1 MCQIWLIN
9 TPFDFIVQN
18 ADINTQLH
26 DELIEMCVDLS
37 AEWLFKCKNLHD
49 YWYNVNIATKYP
61 KFCAA
66 IEPFLPEFLSSYIV
80 EAVFSHANAILKI
93 TGNPLNLEESR
104 DMWLNLSNL

>member
-66 IEPFLPEFLSSYIV
+66 IEPFLPEFLSLYIV